1 MDLVNGIS
9 GLIPVLKPT
18 GMTSTEVSRLISKRF
33 GRLKL
38 GHVGTL
44 DPDADGVLPILVGQ
58 ATKLQDYLLE
68 MPKVYSFEF
77 KLGVAT
83 DTLDASGRVVKE
95 ADWGH
100 VTVDMVTAIV
110 SRFMGPITQT
120 PPIFSA
126 VKYKGKELYKY
137 ARSGVEADDM
147 PLESLNRTVEIASLK
162 VDACKLPFIQ
172 MTVECSKGTYVRTLA
187 FDLAEAL
194 GSTGHVTKLTR
205 TMSAGFGL
213 KDCIS
218 IEHIQDQGT
227 SLSDL
232 LVPFDSLAIGLPTW
246 YLDDMVLLKRLIDG
260 QTVVVSMADHA
271 LPKLNYSAHVLLKS
285 SDDRSVGVVSAM
297 LQENGQ
303 IRLHLK
309 RGFQCHQAS

>member
-1 MDLVNGIS
+1 MDLANGFS

-100 VTVDMVTAIV
+100 VTVDMVAEVV
-110 SRFMGPITQT
+110 SRFLGPITQT

-137 ARSGVEADDM
+137 ARSGLEADDM

-162 VDACKLPFIQ
+162 VDDCKLPFIQ

-187 FDLAEAL
+187 FDLAESL

-205 TMSAGFGL
+205 TKSAGFAL

-246 YLDDMVLLKRLIDG
+246 YPDDIVLLKRLIDG
-260 QTVVVSMADHA
+260 QTVVVSKADHA
-271 LPKLNYSAHVLLKS
+271 LPTLNHSAHVLLKS
-285 SDDRSVGVVSAM
+285 NDNRSIGVVSAM

>member
-110 SRFMGPITQT
+110 SRFIGPITQT

-137 ARSGVEADDM
+137 ARSGLEADDM

-162 VDACKLPFIQ
+162 VDACTLPFIQ

-194 GSTGHVTKLTR
+194 GSTGYVTKLTR

-271 LPKLNYSAHVLLKS
+271 LPTLNHSAHVLLKS
-285 SDDRSVGVVSAM
+285 RDNRSVGVVSAM

>member
-1 MDLVNGIS
+1 MDLANGFS

-95 ADWGH
+95 ADWAH
-100 VTVDMVTAIV
+100 VTVDMVAEVV
-110 SRFMGPITQT
+110 SRFLGPITQT

-137 ARSGVEADDM
+137 ARSGLEADDM

-162 VDACKLPFIQ
+162 VDECKLPFIQ

-194 GSTGHVTKLTR
+194 GSTGHITKLTR
-205 TMSAGFGL
+205 TKSAGFSL
-213 KDCIS
+213 KDCVR

-246 YLDDMVLLKRLIDG
+246 HLDDIVLLKRLIDG
-260 QTVVVSMADHA
+260 QTVVISKADRA
-271 LPKLNYSAHVLLKS
+271 LPTLNHSAQVLLKS
-285 SDDRSVGVVSAM
+285 NDNRSIGVVSAM

>member
-1 MDLVNGIS
+1 MDLANGFS

-100 VTVDMVTAIV
+100 VTVDMVAEVV
-110 SRFMGPITQT
+110 SRFLGPITQT

-137 ARSGVEADDM
+137 ARSGLEADDV

-162 VDACKLPFIQ
+162 VDDCKLPFIQ

-187 FDLAEAL
+187 FDLAESL

-205 TMSAGFGL
+205 TKSAGFAL

-246 YLDDMVLLKRLIDG
+246 YPDDIVLLKRLIDG
-260 QTVVVSMADHA
+260 QTVVVSKADHA
-271 LPKLNYSAHVLLKS
+271 LPTLNHSAHVLLKS
-285 SDDRSVGVVSAM
+285 NDNRSIGVVSAM